1 MRSTAKVANLA
12 TLDELAS
19 KLDANE
25 RRIELGLRSRWNAS
39 RREQGLVLKAYQD
52 LYKPLRLWKKFL
64 RRLACSPHCV
74 PDSLQ
79 MPAAVS
85 DLPAVVI
92 EAAKSRGFD
101 LAEYKYRSAVAA
113 IKRQLTDIEPDE
125 EQAAQI
131 ISNVIP
137 FRAPTGSID
146 EGPVQSSAATKTE
159 CSLEDFA
166 DRTVKSF
173 EDRYRGASQRV
184 RDAEVQYVFEL
195 VNATLRASITNLRQY
210 RRPAPSHKAV
220 PPKRACGMSL
230 DGSGISWTEGTLNS
244 LYGCRE
250 RSVGCRLCYAV
261 DRVHRFS
268 RNLEKVNADG
278 RFNGLVKEGVKEERR
293 CFTGALLFDAA
304 HLYAVLGDR
313 KPKRIFVN
321 EFSDLFYESLPM
333 ALIIE
338 HFKVFKVAHWHTY
351 QVLTKRDKRLA
362 DVNDAVLATFGEWPT
377 NVWMGVTVCSS
388 AKREMK
394 RIDQLGATGASLKWI
409 SFEPW
414 ISDVNRPLSESV
426 PGLQELLRK
435 NRISW
440 VVVGGESGAK
450 DETNMM
456 TLEDARYLMSESK
469 AAGCRVHFKQ
479 LGTALAIQLG
489 VYSTEGDHR
498 AKGGFPEQWPADLN
512 VREYP
517 DFVSNSCSAPVSFKP
532 AYAVDFWQ
540 HF

>member
-1 MRSTAKVANLA
+1 MMTTAKVANLA

-19 KLDANE
+19 QLNPNE

-64 RRLACSPHCV
+64 TAVGVVHRTAYRLIDDA
-74 PDSLQ
+74 
-79 MPAAVS
+79 AAVS

-210 RRPAPSHKAV
+210 RRPALVTKPS
-220 PPKRACGMSL
+220 
-230 DGSGISWTEGTLNS
+230 
-244 LYGCRE
+244 
-250 RSVGCRLCYAV
+250 
-261 DRVHRFS
+261 
-268 RNLEKVNADG
+268 
-278 RFNGLVKEGVKEERR
+278 
-293 CFTGALLFDAA
+293 
-304 HLYAVLGDR
+304 
-313 KPKRIFVN
+313 
-321 EFSDLFYESLPM
+321 
-333 ALIIE
+333 
-338 HFKVFKVAHWHTY
+338 
-351 QVLTKRDKRLA
+351 
-362 DVNDAVLATFGEWPT
+362 
-377 NVWMGVTVCSS
+377 
-388 AKREMK
+388 
-394 RIDQLGATGASLKWI
+394 
-409 SFEPW
+409 
-414 ISDVNRPLSESV
+414 
-426 PGLQELLRK
+426 LRK
-435 NRISW
+435 
-440 VVVGGESGAK
+440 E
-450 DETNMM
+450 
-456 TLEDARYLMSESK
+456 
-469 AAGCRVHFKQ
+469 RV
-479 LGTALAIQLG
+479 A
-489 VYSTEGDHR
+489 
-498 AKGGFPEQWPADLN
+498 
-512 VREYP
+512 
-517 DFVSNSCSAPVSFKP
+517 
-532 AYAVDFWQ
+532 
-540 HF
+540 